1 MDTAEVKRLSEQ
13 LGANVRAERA
23 RRNLRQ
29 EDVAHAAGLAIAQ
42 YARIERGESGDSG
55 VSKYVRIAR
64 ALGVNIAELFRDV
77 E

>member
-1 MDTAEVKRLSEQ
+1 MDTEEVKQ
-13 LGANVRAERA
+13 LGAQIGANIRAERA

-55 VSKYVRIAR
+55 ISKYVRIAR
-64 ALGVNIAELFRDV
+64 ALDVNIAELFRDV
-77 E
+77 R